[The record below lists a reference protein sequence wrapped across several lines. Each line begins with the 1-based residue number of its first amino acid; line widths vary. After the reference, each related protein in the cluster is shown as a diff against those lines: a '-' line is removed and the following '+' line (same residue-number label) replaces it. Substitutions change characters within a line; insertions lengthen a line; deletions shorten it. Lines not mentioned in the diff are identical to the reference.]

1 MGSLRSGFV
10 AVAVWALT
18 APPALAQPAQPIVT
32 PDISA
37 SLGWLNTNYSDL
49 GPYDDWSNDGV
60 HGAVAFGW
68 SWTPHIRTELEASAS
83 SRVRHFSSAP
93 ITIDRL
99 PGYIAVENT
108 FSTRRLTLG
117 GQYQF
122 RENAWFHP
130 QVSAGVDFNWE
141 SRRTVHLETSVYD
154 PVTRQSRVVRPA
166 VRETDRTVLHT
177 RPFVGAGFKAYMT
190 PRAFFRSDVRV
201 VAGDR
206 VEDVLLRFG
215 FGVDLPL
222 KK

>member
-1 MGSLRSGFV
+1 MGSLRVGP
-10 AVAVWALT
+10 AALLIST
-18 APPALAQPAQPIVT
+18 LAASPALAQPAEAIVT
-32 PDISA
+32 PDVSA
-37 SLGWLNTNYSDL
+37 SLGWLNTNRSDL

-60 HGAVAFGW
+60 HGAVGFGW
-68 SWTPHIRTELEASAS
+68 SWTPHVRTEVEASAS
-83 SRVRHFSSAP
+83 SRVRHFSSTP
-93 ITIDRL
+93 VTIDRL
-99 PGYIAVENT
+99 PGYTAVENT

-130 QVSAGVDFNWE
+130 QVSAGLDLNWE

-201 VAGDR
+201 VAWDR

-215 FGVDLPL
+215 FGVDLAL
-222 KK
+222 GK